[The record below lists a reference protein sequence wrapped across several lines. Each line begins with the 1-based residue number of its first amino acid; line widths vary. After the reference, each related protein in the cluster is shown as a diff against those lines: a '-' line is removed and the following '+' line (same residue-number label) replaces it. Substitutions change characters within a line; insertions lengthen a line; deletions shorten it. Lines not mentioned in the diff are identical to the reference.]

1 MEYEILDMNEKI
13 IAGLCARTNN
23 SAPDM
28 PQVIGGLWTRLYGEG
43 LHLSMYNII
52 ADLHTHS
59 LASTHAYSTIREMV
73 DSAAEKGLKAIAIT
87 DPVSYTHLDVY
98 KRQLRGRSRSLSPWA
113 TGCIYCGR
121 VPLHSVR

>member
-43 LHLSMYNII
+43 LHLSMPNKANDKSCLLYTSFSSGPPGTCGDI
-52 ADLHTHS
+52 AWTG
-59 LASTHAYSTIREMV
+59 R
-73 DSAAEKGLKAIAIT
+73 IT
-87 DPVSYTHLDVY
+87 ACSSYT
-98 KRQLRGRSRSLSPWA
+98 A
-113 TGCIYCGR
+113 
-121 VPLHSVR
+121 